1 MLRCV
6 ELSSPFLPIL
16 YLFIIII
23 NENSVELVKLIFSF
37 LLIILTI
44 YSLFLLNKLHD
55 LRKTPEKQLTENS
68 QEDTIKWWDIKKRR
82 KKYYKDMK
90 LKGID
95 YAESVQI
102 MVDSGFK
109 KISQKLFP
117 YLIGFTIIT
126 IPNEQLKLD
135 WLFFLI
141 STLLF
146 IPQYFLLDN

>member
-1 MLRCV
+1 M
-6 ELSSPFLPIL
+6 
-16 YLFIIII
+16 
-23 NENSVELVKLIFSF
+23 
-37 LLIILTI
+37 
-44 YSLFLLNKLHD
+44 HD